1 MPALFR
7 VSAPTRAIL
16 LALSIR
22 LPSEPLLA
30 VALSTDPSQRVPIA
44 DAGEKRSIIVKGPAK
59 SSGTVLAEL
68 PRAAQSNE
76 NQKPKK
82 AKRATAPPPPAT
94 VDEDDPAVKVMRNLW
109 QQPGFQRAREE
120 FARNAR
126 EQKQL
131 LQDQQQEQVEDP
143 DNTRRPPM
151 IFTTK
156 SKTLDEVLES
166 ASAVRVLQEANSA
179 SSLSFRSSA
188 SAGPRNVRRS
198 ESSSSAA
205 GRSPW
210 SEENPGRRTE
220 GAVAG
225 GQDEDESYSRERR
238 ILLNLQ
244 KIQNA
249 ELWNNGMP
257 LQ

>member
-1 MPALFR
+1 MMPALFR

-22 LPSEPLLA
+22 SPSEPLLA

-44 DAGEKRSIIVKGPAK
+44 DAGEMKRSIIVKGPAK
-59 SSGTVLAEL
+59 SSGAVLAEL
-68 PRAAQSNE
+68 PRAGAQSNE

-131 LQDQQQEQVEDP
+131 LQDQQQEQEDP
-143 DNTRRPPM
+143 DDTRRPPM

-166 ASAVRVLQEANSA
+166 ASAVRLLQEANSA

-198 ESSSSAA
+198 ESSSVAA

-210 SEENPGRRTE
+210 SENPGRRTE
-220 GAVAG
+220 GTG